1 MKNELILALTAL
13 AHDRSLPQSVVLSAI
28 QAALEHAYKK
38 DANGQE
44 VRVDLDPDTGN
55 TVVRTIKI
63 VVETVEDNDLEIS
76 LSQAQ
81 NHFPDIKVGEEVTTG
96 YIEPDPGRITA
107 QTGRQLVLQKLREAE
122 RQLVASEYSNKI
134 GEIMTG
140 SVTRI
145 EGRDVIVSLGR
156 GEAVM
161 PPQEQVSS
169 EKYRVGQQLKF
180 IILKLDQERRGH
192 EIVVSRSN
200 VDLLRELF
208 VLEVPEIS
216 SGIIDIKNIVR
227 EPGSRSKIAVDSN
240 QDGIDAVGACV
251 GLRGLRIQNV
261 VNELLGEKIDV
272 IEWSEDPVEF
282 IIKSL
287 SPSEVERVML
297 NSSENSAQVT
307 VPENQLS
314 LAIGKDG
321 QNVRLAAKLC
331 GWKVDITSDSNSNEE
346 GINEPK
352 TELSKAG
359 VDSNTEELLK
369 VAKVINIEQIKN
381 MSKEDLLN
389 VSGMTEKRLKA
400 LREIIPSSIP
410 EKVDTNE
417 KVDDEIVEKI
427 VSDNEVFSSDDFVEI
442 MESSKNED
450 IDEEKETEK
459 PAVGEKDIWNIDS
472 IVKKKSGNSKKGVIR
487 FAEDIDDLKK

>member
-1 MKNELILALTAL
+1 MLALTAL

-107 QTGRQLVLQKLREAE
+107 QTARQLVLQKLREAE